1 MRIILINTYNCCL
14 SIYRSTTPLT
24 SKDLKQPKDNNQMSA
39 FVNETSL
46 NDLICES
53 VFHNSMDEDLFELDN
68 IGIDPNFEEDFSG
81 KIILVYRIFLFLITK
96 PTLALSHTDMH
107 KILYRH
113 IEFLGFIVIRVMIT

>member
-1 MRIILINTYNCCL
+1 
-14 SIYRSTTPLT
+14 
-24 SKDLKQPKDNNQMSA
+24 MSA